1 MTTSARA
8 LVSEQEFLSMP
19 ESVRPVELVDGEVIL
34 APSPSVWHQEV
45 LMRLLFALQS
55 WAAARSTSVT
65 IMPAPLDVRFG
76 PGRILQPDAMV
87 FLAELPLDAAMP
99 LDRIPELCIEVMSSN
114 RVYDRVTK
122 RLIYA
127 EAGVAEYWL
136 VDPAGVV
143 EKRTGPGLA
152 HSQEY
157 DARLTSELLPGF
169 ELDVTELLRTR

>member
-19 ESVRPVELVDGEVIL
+19 ESMRPAELIDGEVIL
-34 APSPSVWHQEV
+34 APSPSIWHQGV
-45 LMRLLFALQS
+45 LMRLVFALQT
-55 WAAARSTSVT
+55 WAATRSSPIT
-65 IMPAPLDVRFG
+65 IMQAPLDIRFA

-87 FLAELPLDAAMP
+87 FLTTLSLDVAMP
-99 LDRIPELCIEVMSSN
+99 LERVPDLCIEVLSNN

-136 VDPAGVV
+136 VDPAGVI
-143 EKRTGPGLA
+143 EKRTGQGLGRV
-152 HSQEY
+152 QECE
-157 DARLTSELLPGF
+157 DRLTSELLPGF
-169 ELDVTELLRTR
+169 ELDVAGLLRPR